1 MKSTYNQKVFGLML
15 IVFLTVSISACS
27 QKIFSHDSEFFRGE
41 YCTVHVLRDDGSGEE
56 STDVE
61 FNGLQ
66 KKELSRG
73 VAEKI
78 EKLGG
83 KGATSVKLGTAE
95 YSLMVE
101 TPEGRKR
108 SYGITAG
115 SIEDVEELLGTNLM
129 MPDGTE
135 GTDELNYLLI
145 MDPEFNEISINSV
158 PLSWKDYR
166 IEFSALLYRDKAPTF
181 LRVGTLACAEPACY
195 TESAIEEKH
204 CDVIADKE
212 NDRAWLIMVEE
223 NVAYSYKVNFS
234 DEKRIQEFLE
244 ELR

>member
-1 MKSTYNQKVFGLML
+1 MKSTSNQKVIGLVL
-15 IVFLTVSISACS
+15 IAFSAFLISACG
-27 QKIFSHDSEFFRGE
+27 QNILFHDSELFRGE

-66 KKELSRG
+66 RKELNRG

-78 EKLGG
+78 EELGG

-95 YSLMVE
+95 YSLIVE

-129 MPDGTE
+129 MPDEAE

-166 IEFSALLYRDKAPTF
+166 IEFSAWLYRDKAPTF

-234 DEKRIQEFLE
+234 DEKRIQEFLK

>member
-1 MKSTYNQKVFGLML
+1 ML

-145 MDPEFNEISINSV
+145 MDPEFNKISINSV

-166 IEFSALLYRDKAPTF
+166 IKFSALLYRDKAPTF

>member
-1 MKSTYNQKVFGLML
+1 MKSTYNQKVIGLML

-27 QKIFSHDSEFFRGE
+27 QKIFSRDSEFFRGE

>member
-1 MKSTYNQKVFGLML
+1 MKSTYNQKVIGLML

-41 YCTVHVLRDDGSGEE
+41 YCTVYVLRDDGSGEE

-129 MPDGTE
+129 MSDGTE

-166 IEFSALLYRDKAPTF
+166 IEFSAWLYRDKAPTF

>member
-1 MKSTYNQKVFGLML
+1 MKSTYNQKVIGLML

-101 TPEGRKR
+101 TPKGRKR

-166 IEFSALLYRDKAPTF
+166 IEFSAWLYRDKAPTF

>member
-1 MKSTYNQKVFGLML
+1 MKSTYNQKVIGLML

-41 YCTVHVLRDDGSGEE
+41 YCTVYVLRDDGSGEE

-115 SIEDVEELLGTNLM
+115 SIEDVEELLGINLM

-166 IEFSALLYRDKAPTF
+166 IEFSAWLYRDKAPTF

>member
-1 MKSTYNQKVFGLML
+1 MKSTYNQKVIVLML

-27 QKIFSHDSEFFRGE
+27 QKIFSRDSEFFRGE

-181 LRVGTLACAEPACY
+181 LRVGTLACAEPTCY

-234 DEKRIQEFLE
+234 DEKKIQEFLE

>member
-1 MKSTYNQKVFGLML
+1 ML

-27 QKIFSHDSEFFRGE
+27 QKIFSRDSEFFRGE

>member
-1 MKSTYNQKVFGLML
+1 MKSTYNQKVIVLML

-27 QKIFSHDSEFFRGE
+27 QKIFSRDSEFFRGE

-83 KGATSVKLGTAE
+83 KGATSVKLGTVE
-95 YSLMVE
+95 YSLIVE

-234 DEKRIQEFLE
+234 DEKKIQEFLE

>member
-1 MKSTYNQKVFGLML
+1 MKSTYNQKVIGLVL
-15 IVFLTVSISACS
+15 IAFSAFFISACG
-27 QKIFSHDSEFFRGE
+27 QNILFHDSEFFRGE
-41 YCTVHVLRDDGSGEE
+41 YCTAHVLRDDGSGEE

-61 FNGLQ
+61 FNCLQ
-66 KKELSRG
+66 KKELNRG

-78 EKLGG
+78 EELGG
-83 KGATSVKLGTAE
+83 KGATSVKLGTGE
-95 YSLMVE
+95 YSLIVE

-129 MPDGTE
+129 MSDGAE
-135 GTDELNYLLI
+135 GTDEFNYLLI

-166 IEFSALLYRDKAPTF
+166 IEFSAWLYRDKAPTF

-195 TESAIEEKH
+195 TETDIEEKH

-212 NDRAWLIMVEE
+212 NDRAWLIIVEE

-234 DEKRIQEFLE
+234 DEKRIQEFLK

>member
-1 MKSTYNQKVFGLML
+1 MKSTYNQKVIVLML

-27 QKIFSHDSEFFRGE
+27 QKIFSRDSEFFRGE

-234 DEKRIQEFLE
+234 DEKKIQEFLE

>member
-1 MKSTYNQKVFGLML
+1 MKSTYNQKVIGLML

-204 CDVIADKE
+204 CDVIADTE

>member
-1 MKSTYNQKVFGLML
+1 MKSTYNQKVIGLML

-166 IEFSALLYRDKAPTF
+166 IEFSALLYRNKAPTF

>member
-1 MKSTYNQKVFGLML
+1 MKSTYNQKVIGLVL
-15 IVFLTVSISACS
+15 IAFSAFFISACG
-27 QKIFSHDSEFFRGE
+27 QNILFHDSEFFRGE
-41 YCTVHVLRDDGSGEE
+41 YCTAHVLRDDGSGEE

-66 KKELSRG
+66 KKELNRG

-78 EKLGG
+78 EELGG
-83 KGATSVKLGTAE
+83 KGATKVKLGTGE
-95 YSLMVE
+95 YSLIVE

-129 MPDGTE
+129 MPDGAE
-135 GTDELNYLLI
+135 GTDEFNYLLI

-166 IEFSALLYRDKAPTF
+166 IEFSAWLYRDKAPTF

-195 TESAIEEKH
+195 TESAIEKKH

-234 DEKRIQEFLE
+234 DEKRIQEFLK

>member
-1 MKSTYNQKVFGLML
+1 MKSTYNQKVIGLML

-145 MDPEFNEISINSV
+145 MDPEFNKISINSV

-166 IEFSALLYRDKAPTF
+166 IKFSALLYRDKAPTF

>member
-1 MKSTYNQKVFGLML
+1 ML

-41 YCTVHVLRDDGSGEE
+41 YCTVYVLRDDGSGEE

-115 SIEDVEELLGTNLM
+115 SIEDVEELLGINLM

-166 IEFSALLYRDKAPTF
+166 IEFSAWLYRDKAPTF